1 MHELL
6 LSITHSAKQTMQAQA
21 INAHNLANAGTDGF
35 KAEIAYY
42 SSQDDYSRLNA
53 TNTVSSNPDLSP
65 GVVRETGRDLDI
77 SINGEGWI
85 AVMAADGT
93 EAYSRR
99 GDLQL
104 DAFGQLT
111 NGIGQPIMGNNGPI
125 ALPPFGSLEIGSD
138 GTISILPLGQTANTL
153 AVVDRIKLVTI
164 ENSEITRS
172 EDGLVR
178 ASDGIAVN
186 ADASVS
192 VHSGMLEGSN
202 VNVVGEMIKMIDL
215 ARRFESEIKL
225 MQSAKE
231 NAAALAKIMSM
242 N

>member
-1 MHELL
+1 MQELL

-21 INAHNLANAGTDGF
+21 INAHNLANAGTEGF

-42 SSQDDYSRLNA
+42 STQNA
-53 TNTVSSNPDLSP
+53 TSTVSSTPDLSP
-65 GVVRETGRDLDI
+65 GVVRTTGRNLDV

-85 AVMAADGT
+85 AVMAADGS

-111 NGIGQPIMGNNGPI
+111 NGAGQPIMGNNGPI
-125 ALPPFGSLEIGSD
+125 ALPPFGALEIGSD
-138 GTISILPLGQTANTL
+138 GTISILPLGQAPNTL
-153 AVVDRIKLVTI
+153 AIVDRIKLVTL
-164 ENSEITRS
+164 ESGEVRRG

-178 ASDGIAVN
+178 MADGFAVE
-186 ADASVS
+186 ADASVG
-192 VHSGMLEGSN
+192 VFSGMLEGSN
-202 VNVVGEMIKMIDL
+202 VNVVGEMVKMIDL

-225 MQSAKE
+225 MQSADE
-231 NAAALAKIMSM
+231 NSASLAKILSI

>member
-1 MHELL
+1 MYELL
-6 LSITHSAKQTMQAQA
+6 LSVTESAKKTMQAQA
-21 INAHNLANAGTDGF
+21 INAHNLANAGTEGF

-42 SSQDDYSRLNA
+42 SAQA
-53 TNTVSSNPDLSP
+53 GSSDISSSPDLSP
-65 GVVRETGRDLDI
+65 GIVRTTGRDLDV

-85 AVMAADGT
+85 AVMAEDGT

-99 GDLQL
+99 GDLQV

-111 NGIGQPIMGNNGPI
+111 NGVGQPIMGNNGPI

-138 GTISILPLGQTANTL
+138 GTISILPLGQTPNTL
-153 AVVDRIKLVTI
+153 AVVDRIKLVTL
-164 ENSEITRS
+164 ENNEVQRGV
-172 EDGLVR
+172 DGLIR
-178 ASDGIAVN
+178 LPDGFAVD

-192 VHSGMLEGSN
+192 VLSGMLEGSN
-202 VNVVGEMIKMIDL
+202 VNIVGEMVKMIDL

-231 NAAALAKIMSM
+231 NSAALAKIMSM

>member
-1 MHELL
+1 MHELI

-21 INAHNLANAGTDGF
+21 INANNLANASTEGF

-42 SSQDDYSRLNA
+42 STQNS

-65 GVVRETGRDLDI
+65 GVVRTTGRDLDV

-85 AVMAADGT
+85 AVMAEDGT

-111 NGIGQPIMGNNGPI
+111 NGAGQSIMGNNGPI

-138 GTISILPLGQTANTL
+138 GTISILPLGQTPNTL
-153 AVVDRIKLVTI
+153 AVVDRIKLVTL
-164 ENSEITRS
+164 EGSEVLRG

-178 ASDGIAVN
+178 MPDGFAVE
-186 ADASVS
+186 ADASVT
-192 VHSGMLEGSN
+192 VLSGMLEGSN
-202 VNVVGEMIKMIDL
+202 VNVVGEMVKMIDL
-215 ARRFESEIKL
+215 SRRFESEIKL
-225 MQSAKE
+225 MQSVKE
-231 NAAALAKIMSM
+231 NSAALTKIMSM

>member
-6 LSITHSAKQTMQAQA
+6 ISITNSAKQTMQAQA
-21 INAHNLANAGTDGF
+21 INAHNLANAGTEGF

-42 SSQDDYSRLNA
+42 SAVNNNSD
-53 TNTVSSNPDLSP
+53 VSSSPDLSP
-65 GVVRETGRDLDI
+65 GVVRTTGRDLDI
-77 SINGEGWI
+77 SINGSGWM
-85 AVMAADGT
+85 AVMAEDGT

-99 GDLQL
+99 GDLKI

-111 NGIGQPIMGNNGPI
+111 NGAGQPIMGNNGPI

-138 GTISILPLGQTANTL
+138 GTISILPLGQTPNTL
-153 AVVDRIKLVTI
+153 AVVDRIKLVTL
-164 ENSEITRS
+164 EDNEVQRGV
-172 EDGLVR
+172 DGLIR
-178 ASDGIAVN
+178 LPDGFAVD
-186 ADASVS
+186 ADASVG
-192 VHSGMLEGSN
+192 VLSGMLEGSN
-202 VNVVGEMIKMIDL
+202 VNVVGEMVKMIDL

-231 NAAALAKIMSM
+231 NSAALAKIMSM

>member
-6 LSITHSAKQTMQAQA
+6 LSITNSAKQTMQAQA
-21 INAHNLANAGTDGF
+21 INAHNLANAGTEGF

-42 SSQDDYSRLNA
+42 SALDPEGDIA
-53 TNTVSSNPDLSP
+53 SNPDLSP
-65 GVVRETGRDLDI
+65 GVMRTTGRDLDV
-77 SINGEGWI
+77 SVNGEGWI
-85 AVMAADGT
+85 AVMAEDGT

-99 GDLQL
+99 GDLQI

-111 NGIGQPIMGNNGPI
+111 NGAGQPVMGNNGPI

-138 GTISILPLGQTANTL
+138 GTISILPLGQTPNTL
-153 AVVDRIKLVTI
+153 AVVDRIKLVAL
-164 ENSEITRS
+164 EQSEVQRGS
-172 EDGLVR
+172 DGLIR
-178 ASDGIAVN
+178 MPDGFAVE

-192 VHSGMLEGSN
+192 VMSGMLEGSN
-202 VNVVGEMIKMIDL
+202 VNVVGEMVKMIDL

-231 NAAALAKIMSM
+231 NSAALAKIMSM

>member
-1 MHELL
+1 MHELI

-21 INAHNLANAGTDGF
+21 INANNLANASTEGF

-42 SSQDDYSRLNA
+42 STQNS

-65 GVVRETGRDLDI
+65 GVVRTTGRDLDV

-85 AVMAADGT
+85 AVMAEDGT

-111 NGIGQPIMGNNGPI
+111 NGAGQSIMGNNGPI

-138 GTISILPLGQTANTL
+138 GTISILPLGQAPNTL
-153 AVVDRIKLVTI
+153 AVVDRIKLVTL
-164 ENSEITRS
+164 EGSEVLRG

-178 ASDGIAVN
+178 MPDGFAVE
-186 ADASVS
+186 ADASVT
-192 VHSGMLEGSN
+192 VLSGMLEGSN
-202 VNVVGEMIKMIDL
+202 VNVVGEMVKMIDL
-215 ARRFESEIKL
+215 SRRFESEIKL
-225 MQSAKE
+225 MQSVKE
-231 NAAALAKIMSM
+231 NSAALTKIMSM

>member
-1 MHELL
+1 MYELL
-6 LSITHSAKQTMQAQA
+6 LSVTESAKKTMQAQA
-21 INAHNLANAGTDGF
+21 INAHNLANAGTEGF

-42 SSQDDYSRLNA
+42 SAQA
-53 TNTVSSNPDLSP
+53 GSSDISSSPDLSP
-65 GVVRETGRDLDI
+65 GIVRTTGRDLDV
-77 SINGEGWI
+77 SINGEGWM
-85 AVMAADGT
+85 AVMAEDGT

-99 GDLQL
+99 GDLQV

-111 NGIGQPIMGNNGPI
+111 NGVGQPIMGNNGPI

-138 GTISILPLGQTANTL
+138 GTISILPLGQTPNTL
-153 AVVDRIKLVTI
+153 AVVDRIKLVKL
-164 ENSEITRS
+164 ENSEVHRG
-172 EDGLVR
+172 EDGLIR
-178 ASDGIAVN
+178 LPDGFAVD

-192 VHSGMLEGSN
+192 VLSGMLEGSN
-202 VNVVGEMIKMIDL
+202 VNIVGEMVKMIDL

-231 NAAALAKIMSM
+231 NSAALAKIMSM

>member
-21 INAHNLANAGTDGF
+21 INAHNLANAGTEGF

-42 SSQDDYSRLNA
+42 STQNA
-53 TNTVSSNPDLSP
+53 TSTVSSSPDLSP
-65 GVVRETGRDLDI
+65 GVVRTTGRNLDV

-85 AVMAADGT
+85 AVMAEDGT

-111 NGIGQPIMGNNGPI
+111 NGVGQAIMGNNGPI
-125 ALPPFGSLEIGSD
+125 ALPPFGTLEIGSD
-138 GTISILPLGQTANTL
+138 GTISILPLGQTPNTL
-153 AVVDRIKLVTI
+153 AVVDRIKLVKL
-164 ENSEITRS
+164 EGSEVRRGV
-172 EDGLVR
+172 DGLVR
-178 ASDGIAVN
+178 MPDGFAVD
-186 ADASVS
+186 ADSSVS
-192 VHSGMLEGSN
+192 VLSGMLEGSN
-202 VNVVGEMIKMIDL
+202 VNVVGEMVKMIDL

-231 NAAALAKIMSM
+231 NSAALTKIMSL